1 MSQIAGGLGDFMARN
16 YWMFVQTRDNF
27 EITKSMGFKLHG
39 LGARHRRRADRMQP
53 NDNILYYVRETKSW
67 LALATIRSKA
77 FEDRSPLW
85 NPTQRGEDFRYRVK
99 IEPRLVLEDEEAVN
113 ALLLAPRLEYLKRWA
128 PELWPLA
135 FMDSVHLLP
144 QRDFRLIEAEMKRIR
159 SATDRRKRTERR
171 KSGEPALD
179 VESTGGDD
187 LPIGALVS
195 PAPDSQEEHSPGGH
209 TPDDPNL
216 SRPDERLGEDA
227 SEDRSDGKATR

>member
-1 MSQIAGGLGDFMARN
+1 MAKN

-27 EITKSMGFKLHG
+27 EITKNMGFRLHG
-39 LGARHRRRADRMQP
+39 LGAKHRRRADRMQP
-53 NDNILYYVRETKSW
+53 NDNILYYVRDTKSW

-85 NPTQRGEDFRYRVK
+85 NPTHRGEDFRYRVK

-113 ALLLAPRLEYLKRWA
+113 ALLLAPRLEYLKRWV

-144 QRDFRLIEAEMKRIR
+144 QRDYRLIEAEMKRTR
-159 SATDRRKRTERR
+159 SATDRRRGTESRDA
-171 KSGEPALD
+171 GEPVME
-179 VESTGGDD
+179 VESPGGDD

-195 PAPDSQEEHSPGGH
+195 PAPGSQEERSPDLHNAEESGGG
-209 TPDDPNL
+209 PP
-216 SRPDERLGEDA
+216 SEPRDEGE
-227 SEDRSDGKATR
+227 GKDQTGVN

>member
-1 MSQIAGGLGDFMARN
+1 MARN

-27 EITKSMGFKLHG
+27 EITKNMGFKLHG
-39 LGARHRRRADRMQP
+39 LGAKHRRRADRMQP
-53 NDNILYYVRETKSW
+53 NDNILYYVKDTKSW
-67 LALATIRSKA
+67 PALATIRSKA

-85 NPTQRGEDFRYRVK
+85 NPTHRGEDFRYRVK

-144 QRDFRLIEAEMKRIR
+144 QRDFRLIEAEMKRVR
-159 SATDRRKRTERR
+159 SATDRRREVE
-171 KSGEPALD
+171 SHSAGEPGLKVD
-179 VESTGGDD
+179 PTGGDD

-195 PAPDSQEEHSPGGH
+195 PAPGAQQERRVEVPAATESGEGAA
-209 TPDDPNL
+209 
-216 SRPDERLGEDA
+216 DERWKEGER
-227 SEDRSDGKATR
+227 EDQAGSS

>member
-1 MSQIAGGLGDFMARN
+1 MAKN

-27 EITKSMGFKLHG
+27 EITKNMGFKLHG
-39 LGARHRRRADRMQP
+39 LGAKHKRRADRMQP
-53 NDNILYYVRETKSW
+53 NDNILYYVKDTKSW
-67 LALATIRSKA
+67 LALATVRSKA

-85 NPTQRGEDFRYRVK
+85 NPTHRGEDFRYRVK

-113 ALLLAPRLEYLKRWA
+113 ALLLAPRLEYLKRWS

-159 SATDRRKRTERR
+159 SATDQRRGAESRNADE
-171 KSGEPALD
+171 SVLD
-179 VESTGGDD
+179 VESPNGDD

-195 PAPDSQEEHSPGGH
+195 PAPGSQEEGIAGARAASELGESP
-209 TPDDPNL
+209 
-216 SRPDERLGEDA
+216 PDEREEEGEGRDQT
-227 SEDRSDGKATR
+227 DGSGDVSVRP